1 MDEHLPNHV
10 GFSVPPSEY
19 SHDIRRNCLLFYYSY
34 TQIPGNDYYWESCT
48 LNTYPKLLCSNKYF
62 SEYNPVA
69 ELHDQSYKHWAQA
82 VKNCV
87 VGGNFPASIQSI
99 ENGDF
104 TEKDHQDHW
113 TGIIKKESIIALNE
127 MLDNSIN
134 PPLTYAYVEKI
145 NQTFFIRFAQE
156 GDLRK
161 SLCAGDTLP
170 STAYGNT
177 TYTDQTQAPTLS
189 TPPISLPVSEETT
202 AFLDKNEGEQGA
214 QILK

>member
-1 MDEHLPNHV
+1 
-10 GFSVPPSEY
+10 
-19 SHDIRRNCLLFYYSY
+19 
-34 TQIPGNDYYWESCT
+34 
-48 LNTYPKLLCSNKYF
+48 
-62 SEYNPVA
+62 
-69 ELHDQSYKHWAQA
+69 
-82 VKNCV
+82 
-87 VGGNFPASIQSI
+87 
-99 ENGDF
+99 
-104 TEKDHQDHW
+104 
-113 TGIIKKESIIALNE
+113 
-127 MLDNSIN
+127 DNSIN

-202 AFLDKNEGEQGA
+202 AFLDKNEGGACSGLALKTPRQQSLQDNQTQGCPLL
-214 QILK
+214 LKINNELNMLTQ